1 MNYHK
6 LAFTDAVKAIQ
17 AQNGSLETYDRV
29 AKKSD
34 TPGLSPNEVAFIEDR
49 DSFYMAT
56 VGQNGFPY
64 IQHRGGPKGFLKV
77 LDDQTLGFVDFS
89 GNRQYISTGN
99 LKDNDAVALFL
110 VSYPHRA
117 RLKLYARAR
126 VVELTEDPDLFAKL
140 DPEDYGHT
148 PERMIIFEVQ
158 AYDWNCPQHL
168 TQRFSQEEVEHAFA
182 PQLVRLEELEAENK
196 RLRAL
201 VNA

>member
-1 MNYHK
+1 MNYHE

-17 AQNGSLETYDRV
+17 AQNGSLETYERV

-34 TPGLSPNEVAFIEDR
+34 TPGLSPNEVAFIGDR

-77 LDDQTLGFVDFS
+77 LDEQTLGFVDFS

-99 LKDNDAVALFL
+99 LQDNNTVALFL
-110 VSYPHRA
+110 VSYPQRA
-117 RLKLYARAR
+117 RLKLYALAR
-126 VVELTEDPDLFAKL
+126 VVELKDDPELFAQL
-140 DPEDYGHT
+140 NPEDYGHT
-148 PERMIIFEVQ
+148 PERMIVFDVE

-168 TQRFSQEEVEHAFA
+168 TPRYTQEEIEAAFA
-182 PQLVRLEELEAENK
+182 SPLERMAELEAENK

-201 VNA
+201 VDG